1 MAWVVGQ
8 ATYLQ
13 LVRRPVGVP
22 GREDWELVSAPLA
35 EPGEGEALVENRFL
49 SVDPY
54 MRGRM
59 DDVPSYYPPW
69 PLRAPLDGDAVG
81 MIAASRDPE
90 LPEGA
95 WVASEHGLR
104 DRFVAPAAELRPLA
118 APPAGLDHSCYL
130 DLLGGTGF
138 TAFLG
143 VEILAPQVG
152 ETVFVSTAAGAVGS
166 VAAQICR
173 AAGARTIG
181 STGSA
186 EKARLS
192 VERYGYDAV
201 FDYSAEPAAAA
212 LDRLAPE
219 GIDGFFD
226 NVGGEQL
233 EAAIERMRV
242 GGRIAKCG
250 AIAGYNSAEPPAGP
264 RNLHHFFGRRLT
276 MVGFLVSDHR
286 ERRPEFEQRMR
297 EWVESGEVRGDQRRF
312 QGLEEIPDAFLD
324 LFAGGNVGK
333 TVVALEPADGG
344 AGKAEGA
351 LDPVEGGERR

>member
-1 MAWVVGQ
+1 MAGVAGQ
-8 ATYLQ
+8 ATHLQ
-13 LVRRPVGVP
+13 LVRRPAGVP
-22 GREDWELVSAPLA
+22 GPDDWELAGARLLDPG
-35 EPGEGEALVENRFL
+35 PGEVEVENRFL

-59 DDVPSYYPPW
+59 DDSPSYYPPW
-69 PLRAPLDGDAVG
+69 PLHGPLDGDAVG
-81 MIAASRDPE
+81 IVVASRDPG

-95 WVASEHGLR
+95 WVASEEGLR
-104 DRFVAPAAELRPLA
+104 DRFVAPAAELRRLA
-118 APPAGLDHSCYL
+118 DPPAGFDHSVYL

-138 TAFLG
+138 TAFIG
-143 VEILAPQVG
+143 VEDVLRPRPG
-152 ETVFVSTAAGAVGS
+152 ECVFVSTAAGAVGG
-166 VAAQICR
+166 VAGQLCR

-186 EKARLS
+186 EKARLA
-192 VERYGYDAV
+192 VERYGFDAA

-212 LDRLAPE
+212 LERLAPD

-250 AIAGYNSAEPPAGP
+250 AIAGYNSAAPPPGP
-264 RNLHHFFGRRLT
+264 SNLHHFFGRRLT
-276 MVGFLVSDHR
+276 MTGFLVSDHR
-286 ERRPEFEQRMR
+286 GRRPRFEERMR
-297 EWVESGEVRGDQRRF
+297 EWIEAGEVRGDQRRF
-312 QGLEEIPDAFLD
+312 DGLGEIPAAFAD

-333 TVVALEPADGG
+333 TIVVLG
-344 AGKAEGA
+344 AGA
-351 LDPVEGGERR
+351 GGP

>member
-1 MAWVVGQ
+1 MARVVGQ

-22 GREDWELVSAPLA
+22 GPEDWELASEPL
-35 EPGEGEALVENRFL
+35 PDLGEGEALVENRFL

-59 DDVPSYYPPW
+59 DEAPSYYPPW
-69 PLRAPLDGDAVG
+69 PLGAPLDGDAAGVVV
-81 MIAASRDPE
+81 ASRAPA

-104 DRFVAPAAELRPLA
+104 DRFVAAAEGLRPLA
-118 APPAGLDHSCYL
+118 PPPAGLDHSCYL

-143 VEILAPQVG
+143 VEDVLVPRPG
-152 ETVFVSTAAGAVGS
+152 ECVFVSTAAGAVGS
-166 VAAQICR
+166 VAGQICR

-186 EKARLS
+186 GKARIAA
-192 VERYGYDAV
+192 ERYSFDAV
-201 FDYSAEPAAAA
+201 FDYGAEPAAAA
-212 LDRLAPE
+212 LDRLAPD

-250 AIAGYNSAEPPAGP
+250 AISGYNSAEPPPGP

-286 ERRPEFEQRMR
+286 ERRPAFEARMR
-297 EWVESGEVRGDQRRF
+297 EWIERGEVRGDQRRF
-312 QGLEEIPDAFLD
+312 DGLERIPDAFAD

-333 TVVALEPADGG
+333 TIVSLAPGDGDG
-344 AGKAEGA
+344 S
-351 LDPVEGGERR
+351 

>member
-1 MAWVVGQ
+1 MARVVSE
-8 ATYLQ
+8 ATCLQ

-22 GREDWELVSAPLA
+22 GPDDWEFASTPLP
-35 EPGEGEALVENRFL
+35 EPAAGEALVENRFL

-81 MIAASRDPE
+81 VVAASRDPD
-90 LPEGA
+90 LPEGT

-104 DRFVAPAAELRPLA
+104 DRFVAAATELRPLA
-118 APPAGLDHSCYL
+118 PPPPGLDRSCYL

-143 VEILAPQVG
+143 VEDVLVPQAG
-152 ETVFVSTAAGAVGS
+152 ECVFVSTAAGAVGS
-166 VAAQICR
+166 VAGQICK

-186 EKARLS
+186 EKARLAS
-192 VERYGYDAV
+192 ERYGFDAV

-276 MVGFLVSDHR
+276 MAGFLVSDHR
-286 ERRPEFEQRMR
+286 ERRPAFEARMR
-297 EWVESGEVRGDQRRF
+297 EWIEDGEVRGDQRRF
-312 QGLEEIPDAFLD
+312 DGLARIPDAFAD

-333 TVVALEPADGG
+333 TVVVLG
-344 AGKAEGA
+344 
-351 LDPVEGGERR
+351 GGEREGR